1 MKPSLLLSSSSVMI
15 MWITLSTTW
24 LSSTLFSSSSSSSLM
39 LVAAASSDKY
49 CEDGLLS
56 GQFCCHAD
64 CHQCGGSGCGANG
77 MGQKCCL
84 GTLQNYC
91 EDNVAPCIM
100 DRDQDST
107 GVCVFSTFFTTSISG
122 NYDLAGHYNGKP
134 YWKKDRGSLK
144 DVYVYFGNGAWRIYY
159 ALDGS
164 ESGFSYSVKPGTH
177 SQASS
182 DYPFEI
188 TWKDSNVAVL
198 AGSCEDY
205 YYQMNE
211 WKGENPV
218 H

>member
-1 MKPSLLLSSSSVMI
+1 MI
-15 MWITLSTTW
+15 LWMTLSTTW
-24 LSSTLFSSSSSSSLM
+24 VSSSSSSSLM
-39 LVAAASSDKY
+39 FAAAAGGGDKY
-49 CEDGLLS
+49 CEDGQLS
-56 GQFCCHAD
+56 GKFCCHAD
-64 CHQCGGSGCGANG
+64 CHQCGGYGCHENG
-77 MGQKCCL
+77 MNQKCCQ
-84 GTLQNYC
+84 GNFQNYC
-91 EDNVAPCIM
+91 ENNVAPCIM

-107 GVCVFSTFFTTSISG
+107 GVCVFSTLYTTLISG

-205 YYQMNE
+205 YY
-211 WKGENPV
+211 
-218 H
+218 